1 MKGSWLAGFSLPPS
15 TKRQLQEK
23 HSHSARYQT
32 PSQHWPKSDLGCW
45 IRGCVSFAPRLFTRG
60 TAIYPCDKKIHILVR
75 ACHHLWMLSVMTG
88 PSRAHAV
95 PHGRSGRRSRSW
107 SSCGRWPSR
116 RCVRAPA
123 NPQRPN
129 ILPCRHMTA
138 LHDGA
143 SRRTLLLL
151 RAPSCE
157 KMGGA
162 AARVPA

>member
-1 MKGSWLAGFSLPPS
+1 LQVLACLLPQRDS
-15 TKRQLQEK
+15 CKRSIRTAQGTKRHPNIGPRVTLAVGSGAASPLRPVY
-23 HSHSARYQT
+23 SHGVLPLPLR
-32 PSQHWPKSDLGCW
+32 
-45 IRGCVSFAPRLFTRG
+45 
-60 TAIYPCDKKIHILVR
+60 KKIHILVR

-95 PHGRSGRRSRSW
+95 PHGRSGRRSTSW

-129 ILPCRHMTA
+129 ILPFRHMTA